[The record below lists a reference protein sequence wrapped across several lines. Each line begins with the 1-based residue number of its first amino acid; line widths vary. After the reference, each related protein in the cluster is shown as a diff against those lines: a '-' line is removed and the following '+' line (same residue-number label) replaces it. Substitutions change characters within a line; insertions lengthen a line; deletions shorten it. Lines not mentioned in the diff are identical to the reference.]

1 MSTHLEVLKPHV
13 LLLLAHFVDRVKLP
27 QLLFRG
33 PYVQMKLLLLEVM
46 RAIDRQVLRD
56 RGALPLRHH
65 VKLGFH

>member
-1 MSTHLEVLKPHV
+1 VLKLHV

-33 PYVQMKLLLLEVM
+33 SCVRMRLLLLEVM
-46 RAIDRQVLRD
+46 RGIDRQVLRD
-56 RGALPLRHH
+56 RGALPLHHH